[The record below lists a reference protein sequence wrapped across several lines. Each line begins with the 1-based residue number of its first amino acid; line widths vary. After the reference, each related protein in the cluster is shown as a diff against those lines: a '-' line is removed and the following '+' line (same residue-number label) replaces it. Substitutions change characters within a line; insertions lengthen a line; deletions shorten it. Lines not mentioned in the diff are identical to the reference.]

1 MKNEIKNSVINLM
14 ETYVFSVVR
23 KVFETKIN
31 VWEKLNK
38 IDKCSYQIVLFVAKK
53 KKKKK
58 KSTFIKNQE
67 LNGFNN
73 ISNG

>member
-1 MKNEIKNSVINLM
+1 MKNEIKNSVISLR

-38 IDKCSYQIVLFVAKK
+38 IDKCFYQTVLLVA
-53 KKKKK
+53 KKK

-67 LNGFNN
+67 VNSFNN